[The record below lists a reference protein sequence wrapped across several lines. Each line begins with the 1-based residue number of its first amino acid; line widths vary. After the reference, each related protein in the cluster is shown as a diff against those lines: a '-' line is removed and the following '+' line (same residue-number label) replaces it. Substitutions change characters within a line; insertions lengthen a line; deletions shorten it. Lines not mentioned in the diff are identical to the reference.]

1 MNPLRSAAAIVA
13 GLGFMLAGSMIGASV
28 MGAVLGASG
37 AYVAASFV
45 TSASVAIL
53 GGWLTARIA
62 GRSPM
67 GHAIALAA
75 VFGVLTVIAVTS
87 VHVPGQPAW
96 YGPTVGAI
104 GVAGILVGGWL
115 RSAAAAASVT
125 TGSGRSTSG

>member
-13 GLGFMLAGSMIGASV
+13 GLGFMLAGSMVGASV

-37 AYVAASFV
+37 AYVAASLV

-67 GHAIALAA
+67 AHAIALAG

-87 VHVPGQPAW
+87 VQVPGQPGW

-115 RSAAAAASVT
+115 RSAAAAASMT
-125 TGSGRSTSG
+125 PGSGQPR